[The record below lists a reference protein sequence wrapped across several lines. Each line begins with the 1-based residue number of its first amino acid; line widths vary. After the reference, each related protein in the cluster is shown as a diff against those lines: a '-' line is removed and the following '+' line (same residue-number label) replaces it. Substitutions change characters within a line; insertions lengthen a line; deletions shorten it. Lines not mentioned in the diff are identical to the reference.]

1 MATTAVTGLRQVT
14 FALRQHGEDMDQ
26 EMASELDVLAQ
37 IAARRMGALAAK
49 WRSLLVASI
58 GVSAPEPLV
67 REIGPNVDYARY
79 VEEGQKPGK
88 SLPRYLDPAAKGI
101 VDWLQSKAFAG
112 KGRARKNT
120 MAAVHRNLELRDRYE
135 GLAWSVR
142 HKGIRAQPFVE
153 PTAREMA
160 ELMPRR
166 LDLAVRRVLA
176 RRDAAGGASA

>member
-1 MATTAVTGLRQVT
+1 MATTAVSGLRQVT

-49 WRSLLVASI
+49 WRSLLAGSI

-67 REIGPNVDYARY
+67 REVRPGVDYAPY
-79 VEEGQKPGK
+79 VEDGRRPGK
-88 SLPRYLDPAAKGI
+88 GLPRFFDPAAKSI

-112 KGRARKNT
+112 AGRVRKGTKRFSARE
-120 MAAVHRNLELRDRYE
+120 LELRDRYE
-135 GLAWSVR
+135 GLSRAVR
-142 HKGIRAQPFVE
+142 AKGIRAQPFVA

-160 ELMPRR
+160 DLMPRR